1 MISGVK
7 LRALLVLA
15 GVALSVWIGA
25 SEAAG
30 VDPWPYWRGAASDGM
45 AVGDAPL
52 RWSDTENVRW
62 MTEIPGRGNSSP
74 IIVGDRIFLTTAVP
88 TGKQA
93 GPAPQG
99 QMAKIGGGYGVS
111 EHTFE
116 LLCLDRKTGKLIWRR
131 TAKTATPHEGYHQ
144 AYGSFASN
152 SPATDGKRIYAF
164 FGSRGVYCY
173 DLEGKLIWEKD
184 FGVQMRMRMA
194 FGEGMAAVVHGNRL
208 ILVFDHDAGDSFM
221 AVLDTSSGKEIWRT
235 SRDEKSSWAAPL
247 VIEHGGKKQILVS
260 ATNKVR
266 SYDFESGKVIWEC
279 AGLGAN
285 VIPAP
290 VRQDDLVFVMSG
302 FMNPNLMAIRLG
314 REGDLTGT
322 DAIAW
327 SQTRGNSYTPSPVL
341 HDNKLYVLTDNG
353 MISCYN
359 AKTGEPY
366 YHQVRLPKSY
376 SFKSSLVG
384 ANGKLYLSSE
394 NEDVIVLAMG
404 EKYEVLATNTLTDQM
419 FIATPAIADG
429 KIYLRSQ
436 TRLYCIGEN

>member
-1 MISGVK
+1 
-7 LRALLVLA
+7 
-15 GVALSVWIGA
+15 
-25 SEAAG
+25 
-30 VDPWPYWRGAASDGM
+30 
-45 AVGDAPL
+45 
-52 RWSDTENVRW
+52 
-62 MTEIPGRGNSSP
+62 MTEIPGRGSSSP

-111 EHTFE
+111 EHSFE

-144 AYGSFASN
+144 TYGSFASN

-194 FGEGMAAVVHGNRL
+194 FGEGMAAVVYGNRL

-221 AVLDTSSGKEIWRT
+221 AVLDTGKR
-235 SRDEKSSWAAPL
+235 
-247 VIEHGGKKQILVS
+247 QILVS

-290 VRQDDLVFVMSG
+290 VRQDDLVFLMSG

-322 DAIAW
+322 DAIVW

-419 FIATPAIADG
+419 FVATPAIADG